1 MHPGAARHS
10 TRASLGLVGSTG
22 PLLHSRRDCK
32 MHTKAG
38 FPTRAA
44 ERREMLWARRV
55 QGSAGRLSCTLEW
68 SERSTRDWPKLRI
81 IEARALVLLLV
92 AGEQSPADYRQFS
105 AFLAV
110 DTHRQASVQPRKKLR
125 YNLKL
130 IYKAL

>member
-1 MHPGAARHS
+1 
-10 TRASLGLVGSTG
+10 
-22 PLLHSRRDCK
+22 
-32 MHTKAG
+32 
-38 FPTRAA
+38 
-44 ERREMLWARRV
+44 MLWAQRV

-92 AGEQSPADYRQFS
+92 AGEQSPADYGQFS

-125 YNLKL
+125 YYIYPRVSAHTRAAL
-130 IYKAL
+130 IKFRGQGHILPKGLGS